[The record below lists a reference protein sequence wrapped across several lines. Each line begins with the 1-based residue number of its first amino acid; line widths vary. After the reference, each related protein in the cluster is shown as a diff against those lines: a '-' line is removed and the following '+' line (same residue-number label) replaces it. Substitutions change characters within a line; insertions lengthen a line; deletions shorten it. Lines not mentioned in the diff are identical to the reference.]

1 MFDTDDVFWMILDQP
16 NSLAWKD
23 WVASHSS
30 YPVCTDLAITYQFEV
45 KKGAVISTDLN
56 LALSNS
62 PSGNS
67 LVWDKLNSVPSPFD
81 PNIFTMTSTNQAILI
96 NIYVVTVSALLIN
109 S

>member
-1 MFDTDDVFWMILDQP
+1 MILDQP

-23 WVASHSS
+23 WVASHPS
-30 YPVCTDLAITYQFEV
+30 YPVCTDFAITYQFEV
-45 KKGAVISTDLN
+45 KKGTTISTDLN
-56 LALSNS
+56 LALSIS
-62 PSGNS
+62 PTGNS

-96 NIYVVTVSALLIN
+96 NIYLVTVSALLIN